1 VIAIAPRRD
10 AHLTFDRPLFSELPM
25 TPRLSSTLRWAL
37 PCLLATGSALA
48 LAHTGTDGAAHHG
61 MADAAA
67 AGFTHPFTGLDH
79 LAAMVALGVWSAL
92 TARRVALAP
101 LAFASAL
108 LGGALL
114 GFAGL
119 SLPAV
124 EPMIASSLLAIGLL
138 VASRA
143 AMPAALGMAIA
154 ASFALFH
161 GMAHGQALIGPFG
174 AWALAG
180 MVGATALLHT
190 SGIAL
195 GLAMKRSP
203 LWLPRV
209 AGAAVALFGAS
220 LLIVA

>member
-1 VIAIAPRRD
+1 MSR
-10 AHLTFDRPLFSELPM
+10 
-25 TPRLSSTLRWAL
+25 RLSSALRWAL

-48 LAHTGTDGAAHHG
+48 LAHTGNDGAVHHG
-61 MADAAA
+61 IADAAA

-92 TARRVALAP
+92 TARRVWLAP

-108 LGGALL
+108 LVGALL
-114 GFAGL
+114 GFVGV

-124 EPMIASSLLAIGLL
+124 EPMIAASLLVLGLL

-143 AMPAALGMAIA
+143 TLPAVLGVAIA

-161 GMAHGQALIGPFG
+161 GLAHGQELNGPFG
-174 AWALAG
+174 TWALAG
-180 MVGATALLHT
+180 MVSATALLHT

-203 LWLPRV
+203 VWLPRI
-209 AGAAVALFGAS
+209 AGAGVALFGVS
-220 LLIVA
+220 LLVGV

>member
-1 VIAIAPRRD
+1 MSR
-10 AHLTFDRPLFSELPM
+10 
-25 TPRLSSTLRWAL
+25 RLSSALRWAL

-48 LAHTGTDGAAHHG
+48 LAHTGNDGAAHHG
-61 MADAAA
+61 IADAVA
-67 AGFTHPFTGLDH
+67 AGFTHPFSGLDH
-79 LAAMVALGVWSAL
+79 LAAMLALGVWSAL
-92 TARRVALAP
+92 TARRVWLAP

-108 LGGALL
+108 LVGALL

-119 SLPAV
+119 NLPAV
-124 EPMIASSLLAIGLL
+124 EPMIAASLLVLGLL

-143 AMPAALGMAIA
+143 ALPAVLGMAIA

-161 GMAHGQALIGPFG
+161 GLAHGQELNGPFG

-180 MVGATALLHT
+180 MVSASALLHT

-203 LWLPRV
+203 MWLPRI
-209 AGAAVALFGAS
+209 AGAGVALFGVS
-220 LLIVA
+220 LLVGV

>member
-1 VIAIAPRRD
+1 MTRR
-10 AHLTFDRPLFSELPM
+10 FS
-25 TPRLSSTLRWAL
+25 SALRWAL

-48 LAHTGTDGAAHHG
+48 LAHTGNDGAEHHG
-61 MADAAA
+61 IADAAA
-67 AGFTHPFTGLDH
+67 AGFAHPFTGLDH

-92 TARRVALAP
+92 TARRVWLAP

-108 LGGALL
+108 LVGALL

-119 SLPAV
+119 GLPAV
-124 EPMIASSLLAIGLL
+124 EPMIAASLLVLGLL

-143 AMPAALGMAIA
+143 VLPAVLGMAIA

-161 GMAHGQALIGPFG
+161 GLAHGQELNGPFG

-180 MVGATALLHT
+180 MVTATALLHT

-203 LWLPRV
+203 VWLPRI
-209 AGAAVALFGAS
+209 AGAGVALFGVS
-220 LLIVA
+220 LLAGV

>member
-1 VIAIAPRRD
+1 MSR
-10 AHLTFDRPLFSELPM
+10 
-25 TPRLSSTLRWAL
+25 RLSSALRWAL

-48 LAHTGTDGAAHHG
+48 LAHTGNDGASHHG

-79 LAAMVALGVWSAL
+79 LAAMIALGLWSAL
-92 TARRVALAP
+92 TARRVWPAP

-108 LGGALL
+108 LVGALL
-114 GFAGL
+114 GWAGL

-124 EPMIASSLLAIGLL
+124 EPMIAASLLVIGLL

-143 AMPAALGMAIA
+143 ALPAVPGMVIA

-161 GMAHGQALIGPFG
+161 GFAHGQELNGPFGGWALIG
-174 AWALAG
+174 
-180 MVGATALLHT
+180 MVTASALLHA

-195 GLAMKRSP
+195 GLVLKRSP
-203 LWLPRV
+203 AWLPRM
-209 AGAAVALFGAS
+209 AGAGVALFGAS
-220 LLIVA
+220 LLFAA